1 MTSFYHSVR
10 QVFNGT
16 SAISAKVKYIIMGI
30 CIALIHL
37 FFTVAFYSF
46 HVTLLFY
53 YNMAVTVFYSYLS
66 VVVVKKERYES
77 IFISAFVEILFHSSM
92 ASILLGWNW
101 GFMIYTMALIPVS
114 FYLTYTLPY
123 FKGSVF
129 VPITASAIVC
139 ICYITI
145 RAVTYSILPV
155 YTGSQ
160 PEGLS
165 TFFYYFNTMVA
176 LGMQIFCSILFALE
190 IRYMKRQLEEE
201 NRTLGEIASH
211 DPLTHLLNRRSMNAH
226 LKSALENGLERQQ
239 MFCLILADIDD
250 FKNVN
255 DTYGHDCGDEVL
267 IAVADVISGNVR
279 EKDYVC
285 RWGGEE
291 ILILL
296 QADLGTAIQAA
307 DRIRREIAGTIVKY
321 KDKEV
326 RVTITMGISGY
337 VQGETIRSMMDKAD
351 KNLYYGKKHGKNQ
364 VVTSDSN
371 SDAG

>member
-16 SAISAKVKYIIMGI
+16 SAINAKVKYIVIGI
-30 CIALIHL
+30 SIALIHL
-37 FFTVAFYSF
+37 FFTIAFHSF
-46 HVTLLFY
+46 HIMLLFY
-53 YNMAVTVFYSYLS
+53 YNMAVTLFYAYLS
-66 VVVVKKERYES
+66 AVVVKKERYES
-77 IFISAFVEILFHSSM
+77 IFILAFVEILFHSSM

-129 VPITASAIVC
+129 APITASAIVC
-139 ICYITI
+139 ICYIAI
-145 RAVTYSILPV
+145 RAVTNRILPV
-155 YTGSQ
+155 FAGSQ
-160 PEGLS
+160 PDGLS

-211 DPLTHLLNRRSMNAH
+211 DPLTHLLNRRSMNTY
-226 LKSALENGLERQQ
+226 LKNALENSARQQ
-239 MFCLILADIDD
+239 PFCLILADIDN

-267 IAVADVISGNVR
+267 IAVAEVISGNVR
-279 EKDYVC
+279 EKDHVC

-296 QADLGTAIQAA
+296 QADLETAVQAA

-321 KDKEV
+321 KGKEV
-326 RVTITMGISGY
+326 SVTITMGISRY
-337 VQGETIRSMMDKAD
+337 RAGETIRSMMDEAD
-351 KNLYYGKKHGKNQ
+351 HNLYYGKKHGKNQ

-371 SDAG
+371 SDTE

>member
-1 MTSFYHSVR
+1 MTSFYHRVR

-16 SAISAKVKYIIMGI
+16 SAINTKIKYIVIGI
-30 CIALIHL
+30 CITLIHF
-37 FFTVAFYSF
+37 FFTIAFYHF

-53 YNMAVTVFYSYLS
+53 YNMAITVFYSYLS
-66 VVVVKKERYES
+66 AVVVKKERYES
-77 IFISAFVEILFHSSM
+77 IFILAFVEILFHSSM

-123 FKGSVF
+123 FNGSVF
-129 VPITASAIVC
+129 APITASAIVC
-139 ICYITI
+139 ICYISI
-145 RAVTYSILPV
+145 RAVTNNILPV
-155 YTGSQ
+155 YASSQ
-160 PEGLS
+160 PQGVS

-211 DPLTHLLNRRSMNAH
+211 DPLTHLLNRRSMNTY
-226 LKSALENGLERQQ
+226 LKSALENGAGRQLP
-239 MFCLILADIDD
+239 FCLILADIDN

-255 DTYGHDCGDEVL
+255 DTYGHDCGDELL
-267 IAVADVISGNVR
+267 IAVAEVISGNVR
-279 EKDYVC
+279 EEDHVC

-296 QADLGTAIQAA
+296 QADLETAVQAA
-307 DRIRREIAGTIVKY
+307 NRIRREIAGTIVKY
-321 KDKEV
+321 KEKEV
-326 RVTITMGISGY
+326 SVTITMGISQY
-337 VQGETIRSMMDKAD
+337 MQGETIRSMMDEAD
-351 KNLYYGKKHGKNQ
+351 RNLYYGKKHGKNQ

>member
-1 MTSFYHSVR
+1 MTSFYHTVR

-16 SAISAKVKYIIMGI
+16 SAINAKVKYIIIGI

-37 FFTVAFYSF
+37 FFTLSFYSL
-46 HVTLLFY
+46 HIKLLFF
-53 YNMAVTVFYSYLS
+53 YNMAITIFYSYLS

-77 IFISAFVEILFHSSM
+77 IFISAFIEIMFHSSM
-92 ASILLGWNW
+92 ASVLLGWNW

-129 VPITASAIVC
+129 APITASAIVC
-139 ICYITI
+139 VCYISI
-145 RAVTYSILPV
+145 KAVTNHIPPLYIS
-155 YTGSQ
+155 
-160 PEGLS
+160 GLS
-165 TFFYYFNTMVA
+165 EEVSRFFNYFNTMVA
-176 LGMQIFCSILFALE
+176 FVMQIFCSILFALE

-211 DPLTHLLNRRSMNAH
+211 DPLTHLLNRRSMNTY
-226 LKSALENGLERQQ
+226 LKLAIERSIDKKP
-239 MFCLILADIDD
+239 FCLVLADIDN
-250 FKNVN
+250 FKQVN

-267 IAVADVISGNVR
+267 IAVAEVISENVR

-296 QADLGTAIQAA
+296 QADLETAVQVAERIGKDVAA
-307 DRIRREIAGTIVKY
+307 TVVKC
-321 KDKEV
+321 KEKEV
-326 RVTITMGISGY
+326 SVTVTMGVSQY
-337 VQGETIRSMMDKAD
+337 DQGVTIRSLIDEAD
-351 KNLYYGKKHGKNQ
+351 QNLYYGKKHGKNQ
-364 VVTSDSN
+364 VVTSALRFN
-371 SDAG
+371 AG